1 MQNSDASNSKT
12 FDFEAF
18 KKSALPSKENFFE
31 VASNTAL
38 LENRPLWVS
47 VSLRMLMALI
57 LSTGAPVTVVLLW
70 LALTLGINFY
80 LTLISVEYERL
91 ISSKPQFMTEQMKRK
106 VSLYKKVWCANAI
119 VWGCSSIFAQIWVG
133 EMARAITYT
142 VLTAAVYL
150 FLTRNCA
157 DKKLMNQVSG
167 LMLGTP
173 FVVALFRVVLSDLPV
188 HLFLGLTFYIALS
201 GFMVFLMGGRL
212 HAIFKQTCASDYAN
226 LVLIESLELSTN
238 KLRVEQSALTAAN
251 AVIQQFYSAA
261 AHDLRQPVY
270 AMELYADMLNEDPTQ
285 MTKLLPKISQSCMS
299 INAMFNEL
307 FDFQQKHL
315 SDIKL
320 ELTTVNITDTFKNL
334 ALHFE
339 PIAASKNLDISFKP
353 LDGCVNTIPLYFI
366 RILSNLIANA
376 ITYTPK
382 GRILVAARKSGDFL
396 SFEIWDTG
404 TGIEKAAQEKIFL
417 EFYKINTTGKK
428 TNNLGLG
435 LAIVKELVQ
444 RIEDA
449 KIQVNSMMGHGTV
462 FKLLLP
468 IATYADVD
476 KKQTVESASISTM
489 HYSI

>member
-1 MQNSDASNSKT
+1 MQNTDSSNSKT
-12 FDFEAF
+12 FDFEVF

-38 LENRPLWVS
+38 LAIRPLWVS
-47 VSLRMLMALI
+47 VSLR
-57 LSTGAPVTVVLLW
+57 VLL
-70 LALTLGINFY
+70 ALL
-80 LTLISVEYERL
+80 LSISVPIHWVFIWLVLSLAVNHGLKLLSREFSQLLSE
-91 ISSKPQFMTEQMKRK
+91 KPQLMTEQMK
-106 VSLYKKVWCANAI
+106 VTVNLYKKVWCANAL
-119 VWGCSSIFAQIWVG
+119 VWGCSSILAQVWLTDLPRVL
-133 EMARAITYT
+133 TYT
-142 VLTAAVYL
+142 VLSASVYL

-157 DKKLMNQVSG
+157 NKALMNQVSV
-167 LMLGTP
+167 LMLGVP
-173 FVVALFRVVLSDLPV
+173 FVAAFARMAINGFTTQSV
-188 HLFLGLTFYIALS
+188 HYFSGLTFYIALS
-201 GFMVFLMGGRL
+201 AFMVVLIGGRL
-212 HAIFKQTCASDYAN
+212 NKIFKQTCESDYAN
-226 LVLIESLELSTN
+226 LQLIESLELSHN
-238 KLRVEQSALTAAN
+238 KLRVEQEALTAAN

-270 AMELYADMLNEDPTQ
+270 AMELYSDMLNDDPSQ
-285 MTKLLPKISQSCMS
+285 MAKLLPKISQSCMS

-315 SDIKL
+315 SDVKL
-320 ELTTVNITDTFKNL
+320 EQTTVNITDTFKNL

-376 ITYTPK
+376 ITYTPT
-382 GRILVAARKSGDFL
+382 GRILVAARKSGEFL

-417 EFYKINTTGKK
+417 EFYKINTSGKK
-428 TNNLGLG
+428 TSNLGLG

-449 KIQVNSMMGHGTV
+449 KIRVNSMMGHGTV

-468 IATYADVD
+468 IETYADV
-476 KKQTVESASISTM
+476 KKIQAVESTM